1 MPAGI
6 DTPGFVEE
14 EKEKPAVTR
23 KIEESDEQISPEKCA
38 EYLIAGES
46 FFPFSSLPG
55 HPSFLVPLSTPVT
68 PLCLTIPSSQT
79 PENTTRQRNGL
90 TDHRCRE
97 GLLPIHIPPH
107 RGIDQGGLEGFS
119 TREQFTDGYSV

>member
-38 EYLIAGES
+38 EYLIAGGS
-46 FFPFSSLPG
+46 LFFSSGSP
-55 HPSFLVPLSTPVT
+55 PSLVHFLS
-68 PLCLTIPSSQT
+68 
-79 PENTTRQRNGL
+79 
-90 TDHRCRE
+90 
-97 GLLPIHIPPH
+97 
-107 RGIDQGGLEGFS
+107 
-119 TREQFTDGYSV
+119 